1 MAFGLAGN
9 AKELSAFEP
18 VRRVLVDQL
27 QFPASAINQTGLTMG
42 RTVPM
47 INMIEFIKWSFGP
60 GARAALFAGMPMN
73 PQGRLFAEIQ
83 MNQNLLNVTF
93 KKLGIVQAD
102 ED

>member
-1 MAFGLAGN
+1 
-9 AKELSAFEP
+9 
-18 VRRVLVDQL
+18 
-27 QFPASAINQTGLTMG
+27 
-42 RTVPM
+42 M

-83 MNQNLLNVTF
+83 
-93 KKLGIVQAD
+93 AD

>member
-1 MAFGLAGN
+1 
-9 AKELSAFEP
+9 
-18 VRRVLVDQL
+18 
-27 QFPASAINQTGLTMG
+27 MG
-42 RTVPM
+42 RTITM

-83 MNQNLLNVTF
+83 RNQNLLNVTF